1 MQLCTNGVAAK
12 KLLDQLGVL
21 LQEDDHKI
29 LYWQK
34 NWRHIL
40 LVCMNAPCDEVQPW

>member
-21 LQEDDHKI
+21 QEDDHK
-29 LYWQK
+29 
-34 NWRHIL
+34 NIL
-40 LVCMNAPCDEVQPW
+40 LAKKLALHTPRVHGCTM